1 MRVIAIL
8 VALYRANPLR
18 PHCDRRNA
26 VHAWTCRSVVG
37 PVLAPDWC
45 KDLPGPIPD

>member
-1 MRVIAIL
+1 MIL
-8 VALYRANPLR
+8 AFLVGAYRAFPLR
-18 PHCDRRNA
+18 PHCNRA
-26 VHAWTCRSVVG
+26 AGIHSMPCRMLVG